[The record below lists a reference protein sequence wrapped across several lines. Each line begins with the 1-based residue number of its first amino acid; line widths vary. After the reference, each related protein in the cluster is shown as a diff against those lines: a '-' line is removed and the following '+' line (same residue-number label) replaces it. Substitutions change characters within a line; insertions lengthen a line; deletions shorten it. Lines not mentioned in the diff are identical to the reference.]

1 MKKKLLSIALTTTL
15 AASALFTAQVSASAA
30 TYQGESI
37 TLNAKVGNK
46 ADTYS
51 KTFENVKSITVPG
64 HTFSVYKWNEWKCTK
79 SDYVEGYISSRVT
92 KNSNG
97 TYTLYLWSRAKTG
110 KDTIKVTYNNG
121 DISDSTYTVANQGES
136 ITLNAKVG
144 NKADTYSKTF
154 ENVRTITVPGHTF
167 SVSNWDKW
175 NCSKSDYVEGYI
187 SSRVVKNSNGTY
199 TLYLWSRA
207 SSGTG
212 TIESVY
218 NNGDVA
224 HDKYT
229 VEKQGESIT
238 LGAKSN
244 GKSDTCAKIFK
255 NISSI
260 TVPGHTFSVSNWDK
274 WNCSKSDF
282 VDGYISSRVVK
293 NNDGSY
299 TLYLWSR
306 AQTGT
311 GTIRVNYNN
320 GEVHKYTYTVKLA
333 PTSISLNE
341 TLVYLQTGEQ
351 FDLDSS
357 VPIGQKSHQ
366 VVYTSD
372 NSEIAEVKASGG
384 IVTANAPGEAT
395 ITATAYNGVS
405 VSCTVKVNWHEAVY
419 EYIDH
424 PAETKSVWIIDEP
437 EYAYEEGI
445 YESHTICKGC
455 VDKAS
460 KIVGY
465 RIWDIEETDPEW
477 YEAFIEAK
485 INPFIGEMTPDERTE
500 HLYNHIIND
509 ENSGSYTATVRV
521 GTQTITVPEEGH
533 WETVV
538 IKEAWT
544 EKIVVRKE
552 GYY

>member
-1 MKKKLLSIALTTTL
+1 M
-15 AASALFTAQVSASAA
+15 
-30 TYQGESI
+30 
-37 TLNAKVGNK
+37 
-46 ADTYS
+46 
-51 KTFENVKSITVPG
+51 PG

-121 DISDSTYTVANQGES
+121 DISNSTYTVANQGES

-144 NKADTYSKTF
+144 SKADTYSKTF
-154 ENVRTITVPGHTF
+154 ENVKSITVPGHTF

-218 NNGDVA
+218 NNGDISNST
-224 HDKYT
+224 YT
-229 VEKQGESIT
+229 VEKQSESIT

-244 GKSDTCAKIFK
+244 GKSDTYTKIFK

-274 WNCSKSDF
+274 WDCSKSDF

-320 GEVHKYTYTVKLA
+320 GEVHKYTYTVKPE

-357 VPIGQKSHQ
+357 VPIGQKARQ

-372 NSEIAEVKASGG
+372 NSEIAEVKAAGG

-437 EYAYEEGI
+437 EYAYEENI
-445 YESHTICKGC
+445 YEHHSICKGC
-455 VDKAS
+455 IDKAS
-460 KIVGY
+460 ELAGY
-465 RIWDIEETDPEW
+465 SLWDINNLDRC
-477 YEAFIEAK
+477 YICLQLG
-485 INPFIGEMTPDERTE
+485 INPFIDVMTDEESTAHIKA
-500 HLYNHIIND
+500 HLLAD
-509 ENSGSYTATVRV
+509 ENSGWYTDTVKV

-544 EKIVVRKE
+544 EKILVREE